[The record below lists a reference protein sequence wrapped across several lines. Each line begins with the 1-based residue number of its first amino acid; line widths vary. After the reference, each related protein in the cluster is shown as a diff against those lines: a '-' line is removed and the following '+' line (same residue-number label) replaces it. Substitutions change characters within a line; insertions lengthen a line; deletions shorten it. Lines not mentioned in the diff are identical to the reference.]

1 MSFSNVKLLW
11 RSEGSRSQT
20 IEVPAPLSDTKG
32 NIGGRSL
39 MKHHMKIHLSPFI
52 STQQPNPKNIVEKD
66 DHFVRYQKSTALVY
80 CMSFRCS
87 TFLLD
92 FAAQVPLLPKL
103 PHVVS
108 SLSLSM
114 ILFMCLSA
122 DRCFLPVVLQVL
134 P

>member
-1 MSFSNVKLLW
+1 MV
-11 RSEGSRSQT
+11 
-20 IEVPAPLSDTKG
+20 
-32 NIGGRSL
+32 
-39 MKHHMKIHLSPFI
+39 
-52 STQQPNPKNIVEKD
+52 
-66 DHFVRYQKSTALVY
+66 ALVY
-80 CMSFRCS
+80 SMSFQCS

-103 PHVVS
+103 PHVVAS
-108 SLSLSM
+108 LSLSLSLSLSM